1 MGSAKQKRR
10 KKLARAWIEFQTQHE
25 LSDDDLK
32 LARSTGYTI
41 AAMQEKLSDADFAEE
56 VSIPARIREIHRRQN
71 EKLAAR
77 REAIASGE
85 ILPPAKKK
93 QKKAEKHD
101 PQWAQAKQ
109 LCQLNMDD
117 IRKAKEMGLNPRS
130 LIKNIPSPTQS
141 WKTPV
146 KYWIRDMYEERE
158 RRSASKASHGE
169 TASKQ
174 PARTTHDSIVKSW
187 EANGKRNDEENY
199 DFLRSLKC
207 TEYDFEPDEL
217 AHELHEQAF
226 DVIDCTRCAN
236 CCKTLKIRFDAA
248 DIERISQHLEMS
260 SEHFIATYLEP
271 GDEPGSFNTRQFPCP
286 FLAEDNRCTIY
297 EIRPTVCQDYP
308 YTNKDG
314 LVFRTM
320 GVANS
325 ALTCPAVF
333 WIVEE
338 MKKHANE

>member
-1 MGSAKQKRR
+1 MVIVEAGASKAVRSRAGALERVAGIKQGPKDMGSAKQKRR

-41 AAMQEKLSDADFAEE
+41 AAMQEKLSDAEFAEE
-56 VSIPARIREIHRRQN
+56 VSMPARIYEISRRQK
-71 EKLAAR
+71 EELATR

-141 WKTPV
+141 WKQPV
-146 KYWIRDMYEERE
+146 KYWIRDLYEERE
-158 RRSASKASHGE
+158 RRAANKAFHGE

-174 PARTTHDSIVKSW
+174 PAQPTHDSIVKSW
-187 EANGKRNDEENY
+187 EANAKRNDEENY
-199 DFLRSLKC
+199 DFLRSLKS
-207 TEYDFEPDEL
+207 TDYNFEPDEL
-217 AHELHEQAF
+217 AWPK
-226 DVIDCTRCAN
+226 D
-236 CCKTLKIRFDAA
+236 
-248 DIERISQHLEMS
+248 S
-260 SEHFIATYLEP
+260 SEF
-271 GDEPGSFNTRQFPCP
+271 
-286 FLAEDNRCTIY
+286 
-297 EIRPTVCQDYP
+297 V
-308 YTNKDG
+308 
-314 LVFRTM
+314 
-320 GVANS
+320 
-325 ALTCPAVF
+325 
-333 WIVEE
+333 
-338 MKKHANE
+338 